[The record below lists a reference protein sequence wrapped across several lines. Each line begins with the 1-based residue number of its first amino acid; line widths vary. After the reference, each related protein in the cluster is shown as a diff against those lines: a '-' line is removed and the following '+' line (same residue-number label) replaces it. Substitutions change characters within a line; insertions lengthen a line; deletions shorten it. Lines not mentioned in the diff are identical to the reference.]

1 MNKKPLVPRAPPS
14 AERHWQDLVLDPH
27 RAMLARM
34 ARWELP
40 AAQRQQLLQASR
52 DDHRVQIGSGAG
64 EVNVTHS
71 VQHIGSQVNHITQA
85 AKLRKPKPP
94 GLLDHDDAGAPTS
107 WPELLRASVW
117 GGL

>member
-1 MNKKPLVPRAPPS
+1 MNKKPLIPQAPPS
-14 AERHWQDLVLDPH
+14 PERPWYDLVQDPH

-40 AAQRQQLLQASR
+40 LRPVPPVSR
-52 DDHRVQIGSGAG
+52 DDHRVQIGAGAG

-71 VQHIGSQVNHITQA
+71 VQHIGSQVNHITNVKA
-85 AKLRKPKPP
+85 RKPKPP
-94 GLLDHDDAGAPTS
+94 GLLDHDEDGAPTR